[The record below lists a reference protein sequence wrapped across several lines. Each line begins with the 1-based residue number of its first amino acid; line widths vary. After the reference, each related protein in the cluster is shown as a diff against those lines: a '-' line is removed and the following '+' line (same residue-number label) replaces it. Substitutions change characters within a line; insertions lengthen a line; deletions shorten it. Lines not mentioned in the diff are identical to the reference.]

1 MRHVELSDDATALL
15 RRLEVETGL
24 SGEALVERAL
34 AAYAHT
40 LRAAAIKRVLD
51 ETPWEPQD
59 RVEAVYEAE
68 IETANHWLGR
78 AQDGE

>member
-24 SGEALVERAL
+24 SDEALVERAL
-34 AAYAHT
+34 AAYTRAQ
-40 LRAAAIKRVLD
+40 RAAAIKRALEVPL
-51 ETPWEPQD
+51 EPQD
-59 RVEAVYEAE
+59 RVEAVYEAG
-68 IETANHWLGR
+68 IEEANYRVSR